1 MFDAIRKFT
10 RRHKEARKQSLL
22 ENAKRIMEH
31 DHHLLAGQIGSRRP
45 SDKRPV

>member
-1 MFDAIRKFT
+1 MFEAIRKFT

-31 DHHLLAGQIGSRRP
+31 DHVLLAGQSGNRQTNNKSP
-45 SDKRPV
+45 A